1 MTLETVIGDTPESR
15 ATSLIVTLAALI
27 YEISN
32 TEDSQDASA
41 SHLTPAGELCYRY
54 QTVPDSIVQGR
65 LVMGYGSG
73 GGSAR
78 AARRPLIL
86 VLVLMLVGGAAMVTG
101 AGADTSKQAQA
112 IKVALITKDA
122 TNPFFVKMRA
132 GATAQAK
139 KLGAEL
145 RYAAGKSSSD
155 NAGQITAIENMVTAG
170 VKGILITVADGKAQV
185 PAIQKA
191 RSAGVFVIALDT
203 PTVPRNATD
212 ALFATNNFNAGIL
225 IGKYARAATKGKDV
239 TIAMIDE
246 HAGSSVGA
254 LRHNGFLRGFGIKNS
269 DSRIV
274 CTGNGQGQTAPSQTA
289 MENCLQKDPEINV
302 VYTINEPSAAGAW
315 NALKRAGKSQGEVTI
330 VSVDGGCAGVR
341 NVRAGIIDATSQ
353 QYPLKMAALGVAAVV
368 KFAKTGQK
376 ARGYTDTG
384 VNLIAKKAA
393 PGVKSKSVKY
403 GLANCWG

>member
-1 MTLETVIGDTPESR
+1 M
-15 ATSLIVTLAALI
+15 A
-27 YEISN
+27 
-32 TEDSQDASA
+32 
-41 SHLTPAGELCYRY
+41 YR
-54 QTVPDSIVQGR
+54 R
-65 LVMGYGSG
+65 GSG
-73 GGSAR
+73 SLRVSG
-78 AARRPLIL
+78 RPLLLAL
-86 VLVLMLVGGAAMVTG
+86 VLVLVGSVALATV
-101 AGADTSKQAQA
+101 AGATTSKRAQEVS
-112 IKVALITKDA
+112 VALITKDA

-132 GATAQAK
+132 GATAEAK

-191 RSAGVFVIALDT
+191 RRAGVFVIALDT

-225 IGKYARAATKGKDV
+225 IGKYARAATRGRNV

-254 LRHNGFLRGFGIKNS
+254 LRHNGFLNGYGIKNS

-289 MENCLQKDPEINV
+289 MENCLQKEPDINV

-315 NALKRAGKSQGEVTI
+315 NALKRAGKSQAEVTI

-353 QYPLKMAALGVAAVV
+353 QYPLKMAALGVRAVV
-368 KFAKTGQK
+368 QFAKTGRK
-376 ARGYTDTG
+376 ASGYTDTG
-384 VNLIAKKAA
+384 VNLIARKAVR
-393 PGVKSKSVKY
+393 GVKSKSVKY

>member
-1 MTLETVIGDTPESR
+1 MAYRKGSGSSRLTGRPLRLALVLAVIG
-15 ATSLIVTLAALI
+15 SLAVAA
-27 YEISN
+27 
-32 TEDSQDASA
+32 
-41 SHLTPAGELCYRY
+41 
-54 QTVPDSIVQGR
+54 V
-65 LVMGYGSG
+65 
-73 GGSAR
+73 
-78 AARRPLIL
+78 
-86 VLVLMLVGGAAMVTG
+86 
-101 AGADTSKQAQA
+101 AGATTATQAQE

-132 GATAQAK
+132 GATAEAR

-185 PAIQKA
+185 PAILKA
-191 RSAGVFVIALDT
+191 RRAGVLVIALDT
-203 PTVPRNATD
+203 PTVPRSATD

-225 IGKYARAATKGKDV
+225 IGKYARAATKGKRV
-239 TIAMIDE
+239 TIAMLDE

-254 LRHNGFLRGFGIKNS
+254 LRHNGFLNGFGIKNNNKQ
-269 DSRIV
+269 IV
-274 CTGNGQGQTAPSQTA
+274 CVGNGQGQTAPSQTA
-289 MENCLQKDPEINV
+289 MENCLQKNPNINV

-315 NALKRAGKSQGEVTI
+315 NALKRAGKTKSGVTI

-341 NVRAGIIDATSQ
+341 NVRSGVIDATSQ

-368 KFAKTGQK
+368 RFAKTGRK

-384 VNLIAKKAA
+384 VNLITKKAVA
-393 PGVKSKSVKY
+393 GVKSKGVAY